1 MSFIGSTRVV
11 IGDEVGP
18 ASIRIVDGTIAE
30 VTDHPPEVDF
40 GDLVVMPGLIDS
52 HVHVNEPGRTHWEGF
67 ATATRAAAAG
77 GTTTIVDMPLN
88 SIPPTVSV
96 EALETKRAAA
106 TGNLSVDV
114 AFWGGLIPGPGDQIA
129 PLVAAGVCGFKS
141 FLVDSGVA
149 EFPPVTPDQL
159 REALPTM
166 RDLGVPSLIHA
177 EDPSSVSALVGDPA
191 EYASYLATRP
201 PEAEAKAVDLVA
213 GLAGD
218 LGASLHVLH
227 VSSGDAVEVLARGPA
242 SLTGETCPHY
252 LTFCA
257 EEIEDGATAFKCA
270 PPIRS
275 AEHREALW
283 AGLVDGSLS
292 MVVSDHSPA
301 PADIK
306 HLDDGDFGR
315 AWGGI
320 GSLQLRLP
328 ATWTG
333 AAERG
338 LSFSQLSRWLTR
350 EPARLAGL
358 DNRKG
363 EISVGMDADLVVWD
377 PDGVTEVEGSRLE
390 HRHPITPYEGM
401 KLRGAVV
408 TTILGGITVFDGDG
422 ISPGNGRMLRRDDR
436 SHL

>member
-1 MSFIGSTRVV
+1 
-11 IGDEVGP
+11 
-18 ASIRIVDGTIAE
+18 
-30 VTDHPPEVDF
+30 
-40 GDLVVMPGLIDS
+40 
-52 HVHVNEPGRTHWEGF
+52 
-67 ATATRAAAAG
+67 
-77 GTTTIVDMPLN
+77 
-88 SIPPTVSV
+88 
-96 EALETKRAAA
+96 
-106 TGNLSVDV
+106 
-114 AFWGGLIPGPGDQIA
+114 
-129 PLVAAGVCGFKS
+129 
-141 FLVDSGVA
+141 
-149 EFPPVTPDQL
+149 
-159 REALPTM
+159 M